1 MMADFLC
8 GLAAGLLALELRFDA
23 TGSHPVSYLILS
35 LGLPL
40 IWLAFLALA
49 GGYDKR
55 FVGVGSD
62 EFRRVLNAGVTLTA
76 AVAILSYASKSEIAR
91 GYVVIALPCLTGF
104 DLAARYLL
112 RKRLWSSLGQLRP
125 SARRRI
131 GVLRFDMVL

>member
-76 AVAILSYASKSEIAR
+76 AVAILSYASRPANPRPWLGVRQCRRSR
-91 GYVVIALPCLTGF
+91 
-104 DLAARYLL
+104 LL
-112 RKRLWSSLGQLRP
+112 
-125 SARRRI
+125 ARR
-131 GVLRFDMVL
+131 